1 MMYSQK
7 LKLVYLDPPKTGS
20 QTLDKVFQGMGCSY
34 HKYKN
39 DKGRVLDKHQRIIP
53 PKYKNYTVFASVR
66 NPYTRALSLYN
77 YDRKRKY
84 NFIKLNM
91 RSFEEYMTGIIEKTS
106 GLPADT
112 DNLHQYRYFPCWK
125 YLSLQPVD
133 HIIHM
138 ESIKPDLLDSGL
150 NVKTKSVPHL
160 NSGKNTKTFD
170 DIKTPELIDLIN
182 TWAGTDFEQY
192 GYQRL

>member
-1 MMYSQK
+1 MMYSQR
-7 LKLVYLDPPKTGS
+7 LRLVYLDPPKTGS
-20 QTLDKVFQGMGCSY
+20 QTMDKIFQGMGCSY

-39 DKGRVLDKHQRIIP
+39 PKGKVLDKHQRIIP
-53 PKYKNYTVFASVR
+53 AKFKNYRVFASVR
-66 NPYTRALSLYN
+66 NPYSRALSLYN
-77 YDRKRKY
+77 YDKKRKY

-91 RSFEEYMTGIIEKTS
+91 RTFEDYMTGIIAKTAH
-106 GLPADT
+106 LPADT
-112 DNLHQYRYFPCWK
+112 SDLHYYRYFPCWK

-138 ESIKPDLLDSGL
+138 ESITQDLTDAGITYKNQSEPML
-150 NVKTKSVPHL
+150 NQGRYTK
-160 NSGKNTKTFD
+160 KFD
-170 DIKTPELIDLIN
+170 DIKTPELIDMIN